1 MSHFVACL
9 DTWAPAVREVV
20 RAVAREMAPPELDL
34 HFAQSYDEAEQMGLA
49 ERAEILFVGWAAVTA
64 PMIERASRLRMI
76 EKWGIGVD
84 RIDVEAARRKGIP
97 VAITAG
103 SNSGAVAELAVAL
116 MLGVYRRLAHV
127 DAALRRG
134 VWLKAEMRE
143 LCYQVAGK
151 TVGLIGFGNIGRK
164 VAQRLRGFECRVVYY
179 DARRADAATE
189 QALGATFVPLDRLLA
204 ESDIVSLHAPFIPVA
219 GKMID
224 AAAIAKMKDGAVLI
238 NTARGEL
245 VDEKALYEALVAGK
259 LRGAGLDAFD
269 PEPPRKDHP
278 LLTLDQVLA
287 TPHTGGA
294 VFDNVENVARH
305 GIGNILKFLRGEA
318 LASADVIVPVSA

>member
-20 RAVAREMAPPELDL
+20 DAVARELSAGQLDL
-34 HFAQSYDEAEQMGLA
+34 HHAKSYDEAEQMRLA
-49 ERAEILFVGWAAVTA
+49 EQAEILFVGWAAVTA
-64 PMIERASRLRMI
+64 PMLGRAKKLRMI

-84 RIDVEAARRKGIP
+84 RIDVEEARRRGVP

-103 SNSGAVAELAVAL
+103 SNAGPVAELAIAL
-116 MLGVYRRLAHV
+116 MLGVYRRLAQV
-127 DAALRRG
+127 DAAMRRG

-143 LCYQVAGK
+143 VGFQIAGK
-151 TVGLIGFGNIGRK
+151 TVGLAGFGNIGRK

-179 DARRADAATE
+179 DTLRAPAEIEA
-189 QALGATFVPLDRLLA
+189 ALGATWVPFERLLS
-204 ESDIVSLHAPFIPVA
+204 ESDILSLHAPHVAGA
-219 GKMID
+219 GKMLD
-224 AAAIAKMKDGAVLI
+224 VAALGRMKRGAVLI

-245 VDEKALYEALVAGK
+245 VDEKALYEALREGR

-269 PEPPRKDHP
+269 PEPVAKDNP
-278 LLTLDQVLA
+278 LLSLDQVLV

-294 VFDNVENVARH
+294 VFDNVEIVARH
-305 GIGNILKFLRGEA
+305 GIGNILKFLRGEP
-318 LASADVIVPVSA
+318 LAAADVIVPVRA